1 LFSLS
6 FCGLRYSPNH
16 WSTADTRIRANPLQ
30 GLRVAYSEFLS
41 WSMMDLWSRLRLKTV
56 GCWIISLQ
64 RNVAPSFL
72 TEMEIPHD
80 PAVSRYNHVGKG
92 LRRSDLDPNP
102 IRQFANWFTA
112 AIEAGIRDVNAM
124 SLATAERDARPSV
137 RIVLLKSF
145 DQDGFV
151 FFTNYDS
158 TKGKQLEANPY
169 AALGFY
175 WIELDWQIRISGKVK
190 RTSREESQAYFHS
203 RPVGSQLGAWASRQ
217 SEIIDGRRVLDA
229 RMAEI
234 TERFRNKPV
243 PLPPHWG
250 GYRLKPH
257 TVEFWQGRPNRL
269 HDRFRYT
276 RLADGSWQIDRLAP

>member
-1 LFSLS
+1 MMMPQSERLQPKRRIEDT
-6 FCGLRYSPNH
+6 LRDNCLAPRCS
-16 WSTADTRIRANPLQ
+16 
-30 GLRVAYSEFLS
+30 GEFF
-41 WSMMDLWSRLRLKTV
+41 
-56 GCWIISLQ
+56 I
-64 RNVAPSFL
+64 A
-72 TEMEIPHD
+72 MEIPRD
-80 PAVSRYNHVGKG
+80 PAALRYNHVGKG

-102 IRQFANWFTA
+102 IRQFSNWFTA

-124 SLATAERDARPSV
+124 SLATAGHDARPSV
-137 RIVLLKSF
+137 RVVLLKNF

-151 FFTNYDS
+151 FFTNYES

-175 WIELDWQIRISGKVK
+175 WIELDRQIRINGKVEK
-190 RTSREESQAYFHS
+190 TPREESQAYFHS

-234 TERFRNKPV
+234 TERFRNKPI

-250 GYRLKPH
+250 GYRLKPD
-257 TVEFWQGRPNRL
+257 TIEFWQGRPNRL

-276 RLADGSWQIDRLAP
+276 RLADRSWQIDRLAP